1 MKLGITLAGWIAFL
15 TAIVGILVFRAENHR
30 LAARVAEVED
40 SLDTQMIDTE
50 EEALVP
56 KEPPTAPY
64 QTTDEYKD
72 RAEKAEAALEELK
85 ALNASLAQ
93 KTEEA
98 QRIDEKKETPKT
110 RGRKDLSEFSEERQA
125 RIIEA
130 ERRARAVGAEMEVQ
144 RRYGLFLSNLD
155 ESIAT
160 QARAILSGIPPRSE
174 WDRPGDYDQRIRDAM
189 AEILSPGEMQ
199 AFEEYED
206 ELPEILLRQ
215 DYDAQIARMAPGLS
229 LESRNLVVDALIE
242 EALYAADGAI
252 ESRFEDLAA
261 YIDTMIAA
269 RDRLHET
276 LPEDELPA
284 ATRYLDMRISAMGA
298 RLPFRE
304 IREEAATED
313 TPKSATMF

>member
-15 TAIVGILVFRAENHR
+15 AAIVAILVLRAENHR

-40 SLDTQMIDTE
+40 SIDTQTIDTE
-50 EEALVP
+50 GEDLVP
-56 KEPPTAPY
+56 KEPPTAAY

-72 RAEKAEAALEELK
+72 RAEKAEEALEELK
-85 ALNASLAQ
+85 ALNASLTQ
-93 KTEEA
+93 KAEEA

-110 RGRKDLSEFSEERQA
+110 RGRKDLSEFSEERPA

-130 ERRARAVGAEMEVQ
+130 ERRASAVGADMKVQ

-160 QARAILSGIPPRSE
+160 QARAILSGILPRSE
-174 WDRPGDYDQRIRDAM
+174 RHLGSGDYDQRIRDAM
-189 AEILSPGEMQ
+189 AEILSPEEMQ

-206 ELPEILLRQ
+206 ELPEILMRQ
-215 DYDAQIARMAPGLS
+215 DYDAEIARMAPELS
-229 LESRNLVVDALIE
+229 LESRNLLVDALIE
-242 EALYAADGAI
+242 EVFYATDGAI
-252 ESRFEDLAA
+252 ESRYEDLAA

-269 RDRLHET
+269 RDQLHEI

-284 ATRYLDMRISAMGA
+284 ATRYFDMRIGGMEG
-298 RLPFRE
+298 RLLFPRAG
-304 IREEAATED
+304 EEASTED
-313 TPKSATMF
+313 TPK

>member
-15 TAIVGILVFRAENHR
+15 AAIVAILVLRAENHR

-40 SLDTQMIDTE
+40 SIDTQTIDTE
-50 EEALVP
+50 GEDLVP
-56 KEPPTAPY
+56 KEPPTAAY

-72 RAEKAEAALEELK
+72 RAEKAEEALEELK
-85 ALNASLAQ
+85 ALNASLTQ
-93 KTEEA
+93 KAEEA

-110 RGRKDLSEFSEERQA
+110 RGRKDLSESSEERQA
-125 RIIEA
+125 WSIEA
-130 ERRARAVGAEMEVQ
+130 ERRAADKNVQ

-160 QARAILSGIPPRSE
+160 QARAILSGILPRSE
-174 WDRPGDYDQRIRDAM
+174 RHLGSGDYDQRIRDAM

-206 ELPEILLRQ
+206 MLPEMLMRQ
-215 DYDAQIARMAPGLS
+215 DYDAEIARMAPELS
-229 LESRNLVVDALIE
+229 LESRNLLVDALIE
-242 EALYAADGAI
+242 EVFYATDGAI
-252 ESRFEDLAA
+252 ESRYEDLAA

-269 RDRLHET
+269 RDRLHEI

-284 ATRYLDMRISAMGA
+284 ATRYFDMRIGGMEG
-298 RLPFRE
+298 RLLFPRAG
-304 IREEAATED
+304 EEASTED
-313 TPKSATMF
+313 TPK